1 MSKGGRMK
9 IYTLIEDSK
18 PKGSAFIAEH
28 GLSLYFEHQGQR
40 ILFDTGSSDAFIYN
54 ATLLGIDLVKV
65 DICIL
70 SHAHDDHTGGL
81 SHFLEINKDA
91 RVYLKSAAR
100 GDFYVRNLTKLQY
113 AGMDQTLFEKHAE
126 RFVFIDDEAE
136 IAGGLFAAGVNKYRR
151 LPLYTS
157 LMYEKRGDVLVRDDL
172 SQELFIVIRRKEGV
186 AVLTGCSHNCILNI
200 LMTAEEKYGP
210 VLAVV
215 GGFHLSGT
223 RRMGLQA
230 FQEPGA
236 EVQAIIR
243 HINDKR
249 IKKVYSGH
257 CTGEKV
263 LERLELMARVKRM
276 QAGDVFEI

>member
-1 MSKGGRMK
+1 MK

-40 ILFDTGSSDAFIYN
+40 ILFDTGSSDAFVYN

-65 DICIL
+65 DICII

-81 SHFLEINKDA
+81 THFLEINKHA
-91 RVYLKSAAR
+91 RVCLKRAAR
-100 GDFYVRNLTKLQY
+100 GDFYVRNMTKLQY
-113 AGMDQTLFEKHAE
+113 AGMDQSLFEKYPE
-126 RFVFIDDEAE
+126 RFCFLDEDTE
-136 IAGGLFAAGVNKYRR
+136 IIGGLYAAGASQYRR
-151 LPLYTS
+151 LPLYSS
-157 LMYEKRGDVLVRDDL
+157 LMYEKREGVLVRDDL

-186 AVLTGCSHNCILNI
+186 AVLTGCSHNGLLNI

-210 VLAVV
+210 VSAVV

-230 FQEPGA
+230 FQEPGS
-236 EVQAIIR
+236 EVQSIIR

-276 QAGDVFEI
+276 QAGDIFEI